1 MKRFELEKQSELEKM
16 KTALNQYEGELKE
29 KFKKKVENALENQ
42 SIDIKNSN
50 NDKKNIRMSTSNKK
64 SQNLFEESFE
74 RINPMNLLENFKEED
89 VQNHKENKKNDLIES
104 NDVQIKKI
112 RNEIN
117 DLKNI
122 INVIIIYFFFSIMVI

>member
-1 MKRFELEKQSELEKM
+1 LKRFELEKQSELEKM